1 MSAARGQGDVRKRR
15 LARLRARIVY
25 LLARLNERSGWR
37 MSKAHRDAYERSQ
50 GRRGARSVDAPILLL
65 TTRGAR
71 SGRSHTVPVCCV
83 PEPDGWVVASHAAG
97 SGREPQWAR
106 NVAAGG
112 SGEVLISGKRYRPS
126 RGNGSSGPRMSSGGP
141 SFHAVGTSE
150 SGKSPTSSP
159 AICATSSCRSDQTS
173 LRSLHRTI

>member
-112 SGEVLISGKRYRPS
+112 SGEVLISGKRYRVAVDRVTEEERPLIQRKMAELNPAVPAYERRAQR
-126 RGNGSSGPRMSSGGP
+126 RGRHVDY
-141 SFHAVGTSE
+141 FRLR
-150 SGKSPTSSP
+150 PTSDG
-159 AICATSSCRSDQTS
+159 R
-173 LRSLHRTI
+173 